1 MSNNNHKGR
10 FALLEI
16 DKYHSIEWG
25 VNCVFQSDR
34 ISVAQAM
41 KVVKEDAEW
50 KARELK
56 DEDDISTK
64 ETVYKIIDLLD
75 S

>member
-1 MSNNNHKGR
+1 M
-10 FALLEI
+10 EI

-25 VNCVFQSDR
+25 VNCIFQTDKLA
-34 ISVAQAM
+34 VAQAM
-41 KVVKEDAEW
+41 KTVKEDAEI

-56 DEDDISTK
+56 LEELENKELIALEK
-64 ETVYKIIDLLD
+64 ETVYRIFDLLD